1 MLFKAAQTQE
11 ADLSAWVSRL
21 TALVEPVMVV
31 MLGAVIGGVVLAM
44 YLPMFQMGQLF

>member
-1 MLFKAAQTQE
+1 
-11 ADLSAWVSRL
+11 
-21 TALVEPVMVV
+21 MVV